1 MAILAGMWFQQMHPE
16 WQHALEG
23 FRDHIDALETRF
35 ARLPNLVPP
44 AHLVFS
50 AFEHDPSA
58 IRVVILGQD
67 PYPTDGFAM
76 GHAFAISEDA
86 GVAEGSGTKL
96 PASLRNIFT
105 ELIADIGG
113 LPPAPSLEHWRNQG
127 VLLLNRHLTAE
138 VGNPGAHFGAGWDE
152 ITAAVL
158 GYLVRRGTPLVLVL
172 WGAQAQSVK
181 KVLGLLPANVALV
194 ESAHPS
200 PLSAYR
206 GFFGSK
212 PFSKVNQLLSSMGSK
227 PIDWSV

>member
-1 MAILAGMWFQQMHPE
+1 MAILAGMWFEQMHPE
-16 WQHALEG
+16 WQQALVS
-23 FRDHIDALETRF
+23 FRDQIDSLETRF
-35 ARLPNLVPP
+35 ANLPNLVPP
-44 AHLVFS
+44 AHQVFA
-50 AFEHDPSA
+50 AFESAPAA

-76 GHAFAISEDA
+76 GHAFAIA
-86 GVAEGSGTKL
+86 RGSGTKL

-105 ELIADIGG
+105 ELVADVGG
-113 LPPAPSLEHWRNQG
+113 LPPGPSLEHWRNQG

-138 VGNPGAHFGAGWDE
+138 VGNPGAHFAAGWDE
-152 ITAAVL
+152 ITAAALV
-158 GYLVRRGTPLVLVL
+158 YLVERGAPLVLVL

-181 KVLGLLPANVALV
+181 KVLGPLPANVGLV

-212 PFSKVNQLLSSMGSK
+212 PFSKVNRLLILMGSK
-227 PIDWSV
+227 PIDWSL